1 MTPEPWHWL
10 LLGGALIVIE
20 AIAPGF
26 VALWLGIAA
35 LLTGGVAWLVP
46 ALGWQAQILVF
57 AGLAVM
63 AVVGWLAWHR
73 HYPQRTD
80 RPSLNRRGDALV
92 GERLELVEPIRNG
105 RGRARAGDSSWVV
118 RGPDLPAGT
127 VVRVTAAEGS
137 LLVVEA
143 AADPTPLDPAR
154 SAV

>member
-35 LLTGGVAWLVP
+35 LLTGGVLWLAP

-57 AGLAVM
+57 AVLAVA
-63 AVVGWLAWHR
+63 AVWGWLAWRRR
-73 HYPQRTD
+73 HPQRTD
-80 RPSLNRRGDALV
+80 QPSLNRRVDALI
-92 GERLELVEPIRNG
+92 GQRLELVEPIRQG
-105 RGRARAGDSSWVV
+105 RGRARAGDSSWAVH
-118 RGPDLPAGT
+118 GPDLPAGT

-137 LLVVEA
+137 LLIVEP
-143 AADPTPLDPAR
+143 AADPAPLDPAR